1 MASLPPLPALTRLE
15 VAGTDVDYPGLT
27 AVGQLESLR
36 RLSLADCL
44 VGEYRLYISIANFS
58 NVLSGTFGKI
68 DSGDWGT
75 YLSDGKNGLFFGAQ
89 HRCGPTPYTPH
100 SLSLKS

>member
-44 VGEYRLYISIANFS
+44 VGEYRHSIAS
-58 NVLSGTFGKI
+58 LAMCSAALSEQLIRETGEHT
-68 DSGDWGT
+68 T
-75 YLSDGKNGLFFGAQ
+75 RSDCKNGLFFGVQ
-89 HRCGPTPYTPH
+89 HRCG
-100 SLSLKS
+100 SS